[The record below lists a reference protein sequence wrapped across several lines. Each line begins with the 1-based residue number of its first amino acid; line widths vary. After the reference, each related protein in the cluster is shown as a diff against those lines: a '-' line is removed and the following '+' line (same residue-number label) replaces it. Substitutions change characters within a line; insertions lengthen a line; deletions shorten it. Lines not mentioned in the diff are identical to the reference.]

1 MSFNNKIIICLIWI
15 ICILSL
21 LLLIN
26 SLYWEINVIESF
38 IISFISGAIV
48 SLFITYVQYK
58 KEKEDIIYYYN
69 NAITEYYQL
78 LNNILQIIKY
88 NNQSIDK
95 KYDMA
100 KAYLNNYLE
109 KQKFSKSIVELNLV
123 FRNKDMQKIY
133 QELYEYTKG
142 IYLMKYFFKPSKNML
157 KQLISFCNEH
167 INIIDEGMILLTE
180 VFKINYPWKELK
192 KYIINS

>member
-1 MSFNNKIIICLIWI
+1 MSFNNKIIIGLIWI